1 MKRYIHYNKLPIRVF
16 DSFMRVNEFPC
27 LPAVSSGTNSF
38 FNISITKIIS
48 FSFVFNY
55 HNNQEQMLQKILE

>member
-1 MKRYIHYNKLPIRVF
+1 MSFHVCLLSRV
-16 DSFMRVNEFPC
+16 EQIP
-27 LPAVSSGTNSF
+27 F